1 MNSAAQQAQHMSG
14 SKHRALVA
22 AAFKAAAGPFVELT
36 SSASSLPHGT
46 GPYYQTLASEWA
58 PGVGPSLQD
67 GVVVPALPDP
77 AQLSVSDLEVA
88 RGGSGGGSAVGV
100 GFGVSGSV
108 GGVPSADMTTPA
120 TVGAAA
126 AAVKDDPAAM
136 QQWVFNQ
143 AYITA
148 VKSGDT
154 VEAARLLADGV
165 DVDTRD
171 SGCPAL
177 HWAIFMGRVEMVELL
192 VSSGARKDLQ
202 DRDRQTAV
210 HICLHPRHGM
220 MSNQMKRDKVTVP
233 SPKYE
238 ADAVRVLTALLKAGW
253 SPDVRDALGRTGMHH
268 VAEQGNC
275 ALALL
280 LLKFNANPALH
291 NKDG

>member
-22 AAFKAAAGPFVELT
+22 AAFKAAASPFVEL
-36 SSASSLPHGT
+36 SPAHAALPHGT
-46 GPYYQTLASEWA
+46 GPYYQTLASEWG
-58 PGVGPSLQD
+58 PGLGPPSFEGAAGPSPLNSSHL
-67 GVVVPALPDP
+67 A
-77 AQLSVSDLEVA
+77 VSDLDVP
-88 RGGSGGGSAVGV
+88 RNGD
-100 GFGVSGSV
+100 V
-108 GGVPSADMTTPA
+108 GGAGPDGLVL
-120 TVGAAA
+120 GAS
-126 AAVKDDPAAM
+126 VSKDDPAAI
-136 QQWVFNQ
+136 QQWAFAQ

-148 VKSGDT
+148 VKTGDIA
-154 VEAARLLADGV
+154 EAARLLSTGI

-192 VSSGARKDLQ
+192 VKSGARKDLQ
-202 DRDRQTAV
+202 DRDQQTAV

-220 MSNQMKRDKVTVP
+220 MSNQMKRDKTNVP

-238 ADAVRVLTALLKAGW
+238 TDTIRVLTVLLQAGW
-253 SPDVRDALGRTGMHH
+253 SPDMRDALGRTGLHH

-275 ALALL
+275 AIAAV

-291 NKDG
+291 NKDGYVFPPVFRLSF